1 MVGEEQCRTPLA
13 TLGAAATPLAFTH
26 GKRGGEHVSAR
37 HWRAQLS
44 TLTSA
49 VVLVAVR
56 LDSESDPLVPLA
68 RALLPLPLQLA
79 LGILGTSTTRVG

>member
-1 MVGEEQCRTPLA
+1 MVGEKRCRTPLA
-13 TLGAAATPLAFTH
+13 TLGAAATPFAFTH
-26 GKRGGEHVSAR
+26 GKRSGKHVSAR

-56 LDSESDPLVPLA
+56 LDSDPLVPLA
-68 RALLPLPLQLA
+68 RALLLLPLQLA